1 VVGLFARILGVEAD
15 TLAVVVLAHEFAHG
29 FSHLGYD
36 RDGNRWSGRDF
47 AATEHDLK
55 EAIAQYYTHLIVHSI
70 EPSFPGVV
78 HAYEALMHKQSTAY
92 RCHLP
97 WLLGARPEDVG
108 RVIGRI
114 RDKHG
119 IYKDVCEQLGVKP
132 FTGKKNEYEELLS
145 KLKAKESMLF

>member
-1 VVGLFARILGVEAD
+1 MNPDAHARRTTALQSCSGAGVALVVICCTVKSS
-15 TLAVVVLAHEFAHG
+15 VV
-29 FSHLGYD
+29 
-36 RDGNRWSGRDF
+36 N
-47 AATEHDLK
+47 
-55 EAIAQYYTHLIVHSI
+55 
-70 EPSFPGVV
+70 
-78 HAYEALMHKQSTAY
+78 AYEALMHKQSTAY

-97 WLLGARPEDVG
+97 WLLGASPEDVG

-145 KLKAKESMLF
+145 KLRAKESMLF